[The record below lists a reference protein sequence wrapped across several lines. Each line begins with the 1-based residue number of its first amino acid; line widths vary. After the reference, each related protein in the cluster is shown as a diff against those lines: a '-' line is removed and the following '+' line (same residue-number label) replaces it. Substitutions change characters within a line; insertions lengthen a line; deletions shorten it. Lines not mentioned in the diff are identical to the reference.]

1 MEEQLLASTK
11 ALKTIEKPLI
21 DPKTRL
27 ISMITDYTISLS
39 EGMMQLSVSAKDK
52 QAIVEREVKE
62 VEDVFRESI
71 RQLYAWCG
79 WFWFCLWNKLCE
91 FFNYTQYCNWTKKYQ
106 FVNSTVKIIKELICQ
121 NNSLDRHAYG
131 ALTTHK
137 NTKRSIKMYFERWVS
152 SNLIPHSSKSMD
164 SRHSISSFI

>member
-11 ALKTIEKPLI
+11 ALKTIEKPLS

-62 VEDVFRESI
+62 VEDVFRESV
-71 RQLYAWCG
+71 RQLY
-79 WFWFCLWNKLCE
+79 
-91 FFNYTQYCNWTKKYQ
+91 
-106 FVNSTVKIIKELICQ
+106 V
-121 NNSLDRHAYG
+121 
-131 ALTTHK
+131 
-137 NTKRSIKMYFERWVS
+137 
-152 SNLIPHSSKSMD
+152 
-164 SRHSISSFI
+164 